1 MKELLKKYYGLDIE
15 YGKDYQDGMVFFIN
29 GDYYYLC
36 KNYLSMEDVD
46 KSYELYR
53 VLKLDSHAYFF
64 TNFLN
69 LEALMKELKKV
80 GFKLHRRSKT

>member
-1 MKELLKKYYGLDIE
+1 MKELLKKYYGLDFE
-15 YGKDYQDGMVFFIN
+15 YGKDYQDGIVFFVN

-53 VLKLDSHAYFF
+53 LLKDRGVVLHDFVFNNGIVSYPFLLSLFF
-64 TNFLN
+64 TITQIST
-69 LEALMKELKKV
+69 K
-80 GFKLHRRSKT
+80 